1 MKGSRP
7 AVDDGK
13 EKRCCDAIM
22 IGYNGPRTPD
32 RLWSTYRNTPPAR
45 NSPFPIH
52 CHRKVDDFDQSFAT
66 CPRKLTLCPLRPLP
80 FPPPLLSPSSKRN
93 ERVVYRNEKRTNLF
107 LIEISVPS
115 NSIERNI
122 DFQQSC
128 LFPHGLSSKDSCNV
142 IT

>member
-45 NSPFPIH
+45 KSPFPSPRY
-52 CHRKVDDFDQSFAT
+52 HRKVDDFDQAFAT
-66 CPRKLTLCPLRPLP
+66 CPTKLTCALFLLP
-80 FPPPLLSPSSKRN
+80 PFSLFFSLSLPHHRYS
-93 ERVVYRNEKRTNLF
+93 KRTNLSKKDEHF
-107 LIEISVPS
+107 FFSRVSISF
-115 NSIERNI
+115 E
-122 DFQQSC
+122 
-128 LFPHGLSSKDSCNV
+128 LNV
-142 IT
+142 D

>member
-45 NSPFPIH
+45 NSPFPTH

-80 FPPPLLSPSSKRN
+80 FPPPSPFPVIQTKRTCCLSKRKTN
-93 ERVVYRNEKRTNLF
+93 EFIFDRNFRSIKFDRAEYRFPTEF
-107 LIEISVPS
+107 IISS
-115 NSIERNI
+115 RII
-122 DFQQSC
+122 F
-128 LFPHGLSSKDSCNV
+128 
-142 IT
+142 